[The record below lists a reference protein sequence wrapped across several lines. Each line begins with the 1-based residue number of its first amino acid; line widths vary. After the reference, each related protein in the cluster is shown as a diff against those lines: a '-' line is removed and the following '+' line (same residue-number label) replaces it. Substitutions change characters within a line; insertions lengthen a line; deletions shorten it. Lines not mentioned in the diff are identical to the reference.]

1 MKRAM
6 LEVVATGVVTEPATS
21 RTRPATACAP
31 PQIVA
36 ATTVAALQ
44 WLGREDHAF
53 VTWDRYHQVYRPS
66 PLGCA
71 ALVSGFPPERCMA
84 IHADLQRARECIVLT
99 SDLHLTFLCV
109 SPTDDLIPDWRR
121 LLQLVNS
128 LQASSTSSNVTP
140 NPSHPLQRSSGKP
153 EEMTDSERVGRRFW
167 AALILRDVLAEV
179 DLQEISRKFGAAQGA
194 IQGLQERSSRFASML
209 AAFCERLQWQDLEML
224 VSKFQA
230 RVLQGVRP
238 ELLALTEIP
247 FVRNY
252 TARKLYSAGLR
263 SPDSIAAL
271 EDETLLIEI
280 LARGSTGR

>member
-1 MKRAM
+1 M
-6 LEVVATGVVTEPATS
+6 
-21 RTRPATACAP
+21 
-31 PQIVA
+31 
-36 ATTVAALQ
+36 
-44 WLGREDHAF
+44 
-53 VTWDRYHQVYRPS
+53 
-66 PLGCA
+66 
-71 ALVSGFPPERCMA
+71 
-84 IHADLQRARECIVLT
+84 
-99 SDLHLTFLCV
+99 
-109 SPTDDLIPDWRR
+109 
-121 LLQLVNS
+121 
-128 LQASSTSSNVTP
+128 
-140 NPSHPLQRSSGKP
+140 
-153 EEMTDSERVGRRFW
+153 
-167 AALILRDVLAEV
+167 

-247 FVRNY
+247 FVRVSQQGRGVGAWERRTFLLTPRKQPCGDVSLHNPRITSVDGSTETSMPTTAPSPTLGPPQNY
-252 TARKLYSAGLR
+252 TACKLYSAGLR

>member
-6 LEVVATGVVTEPATS
+6 LEVVATGGDIKNAPS
-21 RTRPATACAP
+21 YRLCP

-84 IHADLQRARECIVLT
+84 IHADLQRARECIVLP

-121 LLQLVNS
+121 LLQL
-128 LQASSTSSNVTP
+128 
-140 NPSHPLQRSSGKP
+140 RSSGKP